1 MNHNQRFALSLVTD
15 LETTF
20 NCQTWCYCPGGRN
33 SPIVTVLNQDRSFSF
48 FNEQS
53 AAFFAVGR
61 IKRDNRPVAVTTTSG
76 TAVAQLLPAVIEAFY
91 MRLPLILVTADR
103 PVTYRGTGAPQSI
116 NQAYIFSE
124 YAQYI
129 ELDSD
134 STFSGLCWDKHMPLH
149 INISFDEP
157 LIAK

>member
-61 IKRDNRPVAVTTTSG
+61 IKRDNLPVAVTTTSG
-76 TAVAQLLPAVIEAFY
+76 TAVAQLLPAVIESFY

-103 PVTYRGTGAPQSI
+103 PISYRGTGAPQSI
-116 NQAYIFSE
+116 NQSYIFSE
-124 YAQYI
+124 YAQFI
-129 ELDSD
+129 ALDSR
-134 STFSGLCWDKHMPLH
+134 SSLSGLSWNKDSPLH
-149 INISFDEP
+149 LNISFDEP
-157 LIAK
+157 LIEK